1 MQKRAYFCRSF
12 PLLTWTRQ
20 KITRFF
26 AAEAV
31 LARRSQQKSPRP
43 TVRSRAPCAAVRRR
57 NTPPR
62 TLRPPPFSQPPQ
74 REHDARVAQAYCYTT
89 PPRRRGG
96 AEFEFRLE
104 RLQAS
109 RRPLWRG
116 SGIARWDVMSKG
128 TASSSP
134 ISITMRQSDTLSL
147 ASRCWLGRPPIR
159 AQELWAFAQCTFP
172 IVTFV
177 T

>member
-1 MQKRAYFCRSF
+1 MRDARNKSHLGRPCGPVPRAPQCAAATH
-12 PLLTWTRQ
+12 PLAPSGRL
-20 KITRFF
+20 RFHSHRNGSTT
-26 AAEAV
+26 
-31 LARRSQQKSPRP
+31 LGLHRP
-43 TVRSRAPCAAVRRR
+43 TATRRGTR
-57 NTPPR
+57 G
-62 TLRPPPFSQPPQ
+62 
-74 REHDARVAQAYCYTT
+74 T

-147 ASRCWLGRPPIR
+147 ASRCWLGRPRIR

-172 IVTFV
+172 CDVRDVTFHDS
-177 T
+177 TG